1 MATASSPHPGR
12 GSSSPAGFVSGTA
25 GTSRTAQ
32 RILGVDPGLTRCGF
46 AVVEMNLNR
55 TGESLHVE
63 VTGTKAAQDLAER
76 ILAIQRA
83 AEVLLDRFAPDVLA
97 IERVFAQNNAPTVVA
112 TAQASGVIIAA
123 AAARGIPVAWHTPSE
138 VKAAV
143 TDDGNADKQAVAR
156 MVQRILKLPGLPTP
170 VDATDAYAVA
180 ICHGWRSGIGARFN
194 MSGSTQTHQGAMTAL
209 QRAQQAA
216 GSTPVGSTSASAS
229 ASARSAGSNQGG
241 SKPRSPRGTP
251 SGASLTPAQ
260 RAWMEAAKRA
270 R

>member
-1 MATASSPHPGR
+1 MNQAAHEPGILDM
-12 GSSSPAGFVSGTA
+12 SQSAVVSGTA

-55 TGESLHVE
+55 TGASLHVE
-63 VTGTKAAQDLAER
+63 VTGTKASQDLAER
-76 ILAIQRA
+76 ILSIQRA

-97 IERVFAQNNAPTVVA
+97 IERVFASNNAPTVVT

-156 MVQRILKLPGLPTP
+156 MVQRILKLPGLPKP

-180 ICHGWRSGIGARFN
+180 ICHAWRSGIGARFN
-194 MSGSTQTHQGAMTAL
+194 MSAGTQTHQGATTAL
-209 QRAQQAA
+209 QRAQAA
-216 GSTPVGSTSASAS
+216 AATKSSAAK
-229 ASARSAGSNQGG
+229 APAARGSARTAADQ
-241 SKPRSPRGTP
+241 
-251 SGASLTPAQ
+251 LTPAQ
-260 RAWMEAAKRA
+260 RAWMAADKRA

>member
-1 MATASSPHPGR
+1 MSR
-12 GSSSPAGFVSGTA
+12 AGVVSGTA

-76 ILAIQRA
+76 ILSIQRA
-83 AEVLLDRFAPDVLA
+83 AEALLDRYAPDVLA

-194 MSGSTQTHQGAMTAL
+194 MSGSTQTHQGATTAL

-216 GSTPVGSTSASAS
+216 GSRPAGAKGAG
-229 ASARSAGSNQGG
+229 AKSAGEKGAG
-241 SKPRSPRGTP
+241 
-251 SGASLTPAQ
+251 SGAALTPAQ

>member
-1 MATASSPHPGR
+1 MSQSTA
-12 GSSSPAGFVSGTA
+12 GSRAGVVSGTA
-25 GTSRTAQ
+25 GTSRVAQ

-55 TGESLHVE
+55 TGESLHVQ
-63 VTGTKAAQDLAER
+63 VTGTKAGQDLAER

-83 AEVLLDRFAPDVLA
+83 AESLLDRFAPDVLA

-194 MSGSTQTHQGAMTAL
+194 MAGSTQTHQGATTAL
-209 QRAQQAA
+209 QRAQQ
-216 GSTPVGSTSASAS
+216 
-229 ASARSAGSNQGG
+229 SAGAQPSGSRTPG
-241 SKPRSPRGTP
+241 SKGAAA
-251 SGASLTPAQ
+251 SGATLTPAQ